1 MRKQLLI
8 RIEPETK
15 NKIKEIARS
24 ERRDMTSLV
33 LYLID
38 RKIAEVENERKN

>member
-1 MRKQLLI
+1 MRHQLLI
-8 RIEPETK
+8 RLEPKTK
-15 NKIKEIARS
+15 ARIRQIAKN

-38 RKIAEVENERKN
+38 RKIAEVQNARTN